1 MLVLYW
7 IPSSRDEL
15 RSSDLMTS
23 RELAEAAGDCV
34 SLQIIRPE
42 DAERLETLRG
52 SSPLPFAVLTDGN
65 GRELARVDSTKGR
78 LPAGALAALI
88 QDELM
93 ARSKEADRLLLDAR
107 KRQTAGD
114 WSGAI
119 ELCQLVQA
127 GGCTIPRQSKS
138 ASKLLRKALGFR
150 ILMDVISLDPSLVKG
165 SHGACPADPDEWPV
179 LIGAGRSAE
188 PIDATAVH
196 DRLLGL
202 CLR

>member
-1 MLVLYW
+1 MRTPPLVTVACLLLAAAFSATAQPVRTTRSEWFVPWTVLNPGTRPPHGLLVLYW

-23 RELAEAAGDCV
+23 RELAEAAGNCV

-52 SSPLPFAVLTDGN
+52 SSPLPFAVLTDGT

-138 ASKLLRKALGFR
+138 ASKLLRK
-150 ILMDVISLDPSLVKG
+150 
-165 SHGACPADPDEWPV
+165 
-179 LIGAGRSAE
+179 
-188 PIDATAVH
+188 
-196 DRLLGL
+196 
-202 CLR
+202 LRR